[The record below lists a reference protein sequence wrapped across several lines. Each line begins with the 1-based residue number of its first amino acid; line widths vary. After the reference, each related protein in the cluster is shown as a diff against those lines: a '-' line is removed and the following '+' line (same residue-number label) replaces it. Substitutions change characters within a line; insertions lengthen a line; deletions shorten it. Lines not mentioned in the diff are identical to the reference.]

1 MDFLKTFIIIDRN
14 SRLAR
19 LLWSLVIPTHIFFLI
34 IIYFW
39 QQNFVFTAPFLLTYF
54 LAIQIQVSIVLY
66 LGYCGV
72 MWSWR
77 KKLNPD
83 NSAIPFNSV
92 MADFFGNFLMAG
104 AFTFLNAIGDVNAIK
119 DYGNTVVS
127 NFTTTLNDTLTANLN
142 STLATTLNNNF
153 HN

>member
-1 MDFLKTFIIIDRN
+1 MKIDN
-14 SRLAR
+14 NCRLAR

-39 QQNFVFTAPFLLTYF
+39 QKNFIFTASFLLTYC
-54 LAIQIQVSIVLY
+54 LAVQIQLSFVLY
-66 LGYCGV
+66 LGFCGV
-72 MWSWR
+72 MWAWR

-119 DYGNTVVS
+119 HDEAVVGNL
-127 NFTTTLNDTLTANLN
+127 TTTLNN
-142 STLATTLNNNF
+142 TLATTLSSNYLI
-153 HN
+153 

>member
-1 MDFLKTFIIIDRN
+1 MKIDSN

-19 LLWSLVIPTHIFFLI
+19 LLWSLVIPTQIFFLI

-39 QQNFVFTAPFLLTYF
+39 QKNFVFTAPFLLSYC
-54 LAIQIQVSIVLY
+54 LAVQIQLSFVLY
-66 LGYCGV
+66 LGFCGV

-104 AFTFLNAIGDVNAIK
+104 TFTFLNAIGDVNAIK
-119 DYGNTVVS
+119 HGDTVVS
-127 NFTTTLNDTLTANLN
+127 NITK
-142 STLATTLNNNF
+142 TLNNTLTTTINSTF
-153 HN
+153 HY